1 MRKSIKSLAVIAGL
15 ALSATS
21 LAACGSDNATGTA
34 ENTKKVETT
43 DISGKL
49 AGAGASSQKSAVEA
63 WKAGFAD
70 VAKNVEVTYDPTGSG
85 AGVTTFLQGG
95 VAFAGTDE
103 ALSSEEVDKSAA
115 VCKDSKAI
123 NLPVY
128 VSPVVVAFNL
138 EGIKT
143 LNMKPETIAKIFR
156 GEITKWND
164 PAIAADNA
172 DAKLPDSKIVAIHR
186 ADQSGTTENFTDYLH
201 AAAPSAWPDDPSKDW
216 PVAGGESGDKTAGVV
231 DNLKKT
237 EGAIGYIDASQAGDF
252 GTAALQAGDGFVE
265 YSAEAAAKIVESAK
279 VEDGREKNDLALN
292 LNRTPDDPEAYPL
305 VLVSYYAVCPQYK
318 DANTAKM
325 VKAWVNYVVS
335 ADGQQKAAEAAG
347 SAPLGAEITKKITT
361 ALDEIK

>member
-15 ALSATS
+15 ALAATS
-21 LAACGSDNATGTA
+21 LAACGSDNATGSA
-34 ENTKKVETT
+34 DNSKKMETV

-49 AGAGASSQKSAVEA
+49 AGAGASSQKDAVDA
-63 WKAGFAD
+63 WKAGFSE

-95 VAFAGTDE
+95 VAFAGTDQ
-103 ALSSEEVDKSAA
+103 ALSSEEVEKSAA

-128 VSPVVVAFNL
+128 VSPVAVAFNL

-143 LNMKPETIAKIFR
+143 LNLKAETIAKIFR
-156 GEITKWND
+156 GEINKWND
-164 PAIAADNA
+164 QAIAADNA
-172 DAKLPDSKIVAIHR
+172 DAKLPDAKIVAVHR

-201 AAAPSAWPDDPSKDW
+201 AAAPDAWSDEPSKDW

-237 EGAIGYIDASQAGDF
+237 VGAIGYIDASQAGDF
-252 GTAALQAGDGFVE
+252 GTVALKAGDGFVE
-265 YSAEAAAKIVESAK
+265 YSAEAAAKVVESAE
-279 VEDGREKNDLALN
+279 VEEGREKNDLALK
-292 LNRTPDDPEAYPL
+292 LNRTPDDAEAYPL

-318 DANTAKM
+318 DANTAKL

-335 ADGQQKAAEAAG
+335 ADGQKKASEAAG
-347 SAPLGAEITKKITT
+347 SAPLGAEITKKITA

>member
-21 LAACGSDNATGTA
+21 LSACGSDNATGTS
-34 ENTKKVETT
+34 ETSNKT
-43 DISGKL
+43 QTLSISGKL

-63 WKAGFAD
+63 WKAGFSQA
-70 VAKNVEVTYDPTGSG
+70 AKNVEVSYDPTGSG

-95 VAFAGTDE
+95 VAFAGTDQ
-103 ALSSEEVDKSAA
+103 ALSSEEIDKSAA

-138 EGIKT
+138 EGIKK
-143 LNMKPETIAKIFR
+143 LNLKPETIAKIFR
-156 GEITKWND
+156 GEISKWND

-172 DAKLPDSKIVAIHR
+172 DVKLPDSKIVAIHR

-201 AAAPSAWPDDPSKDW
+201 AAAPSVWPDKPSKDW
-216 PVAGGESGDKTAGVV
+216 PVAGGESGDKTAGIV

-237 EGAIGYIDASQAGDF
+237 VGAIGYIDASQAGDF
-252 GTAALQAGDGFVE
+252 GTAALKAGDGFVE
-265 YSAEAAAKIVESAK
+265 YSAEAAAKLVENAE
-279 VEDGREKNDLALN
+279 VEGGRAENDLALK
-292 LNRTPDDPEAYPL
+292 LNRTPESSQAYPL
-305 VLVSYYAVCPQYK
+305 VLVSYYAVCPQYQ
-318 DANTAKM
+318 DANTAKL

-335 ADGQQKAAEAAG
+335 AEGQNKAAEAAG
-347 SAPLGAEITKKITT
+347 SAPLGAEITKRIT
-361 ALDEIK
+361 AAVDAIK

>member
-1 MRKSIKSLAVIAGL
+1 MRKSIKSLAVIAGI

-21 LAACGSDNATGTA
+21 LSACGSDNATGTSEA
-34 ENTKKVETT
+34 SNKTQTLS
-43 DISGKL
+43 ISGKL

-63 WKAGFAD
+63 WKAGFSQ
-70 VAKNVEVTYDPTGSG
+70 VANNVEVTYDPTGSG

-103 ALSSEEVDKSAA
+103 ALSTEEIDKSAA

-128 VSPVVVAFNL
+128 VSPVAVAFNL
-138 EGIKT
+138 DGIKT
-143 LNMKPETIAKIFR
+143 LNLKPETIAKIFR
-156 GEITKWND
+156 GEISKWND

-172 DAKLPDSKIVAIHR
+172 DVKLPDSKIVAIHR

-201 AAAPSAWPDDPSKDW
+201 AAAPSAWPDKPSKDW

-237 EGAIGYIDASQAGDF
+237 VGTIGDF
-252 GTAALQAGDGFVE
+252 GTAALKAGDSFVE
-265 YSAEAAAKIVESAK
+265 YSAAAAAKLVENAE
-279 VEDGREKNDLALN
+279 VEEGRAENDLALK

-318 DANTAKM
+318 DANTAKL

-335 ADGQQKAAEAAG
+335 AEGQQKAAEAAG
-347 SAPLGAEITKKITT
+347 SAPLGTEITKRIS
-361 ALDEIK
+361 AAVNAIK

>member
-15 ALSATS
+15 ALTAIS
-21 LAACGSDNATGTA
+21 LAACGSDNATGSA
-34 ENTKKVETT
+34 DNSKKMETV

-49 AGAGASSQKSAVEA
+49 AGAGASSQKDAVDA
-63 WKAGFAD
+63 WKAGFSE

-95 VAFAGTDE
+95 VAFAGTDQ
-103 ALSSEEVDKSAA
+103 ALSSEEVEKSTA

-128 VSPVVVAFNL
+128 VSPVAVAFNL

-143 LNMKPETIAKIFR
+143 LNLKAEIIAKIFR

-172 DAKLPDSKIVAIHR
+172 DAKLPDAKIVAVHR

-201 AAAPSAWPDDPSKDW
+201 AAAPDAWPDEPSKDW

-237 EGAIGYIDASQAGDF
+237 VGAIGYIDASQAGDF
-252 GTAALQAGDGFVE
+252 GTVALKAGDGFVE
-265 YSAEAAAKIVESAK
+265 YSAEAAAKVVESAE
-279 VEDGREKNDLALN
+279 VEEGREKNDLALK
-292 LNRTPDDPEAYPL
+292 LNRTPDDAEAYPL

-318 DANTAKM
+318 DANTAKL

-335 ADGQQKAAEAAG
+335 ADGQQKASEAAG
-347 SAPLGAEITKKITT
+347 SAPLGAEITKKITA